1 MILKIRFVG
10 KSCQGQIFPR
20 EKNHNLPKIHP
31 PCFVK
36 KLSYRTMTN
45 GIIMYNYTLYTS
57 LKHIKKIKNRIFF
70 SYVRNGANFII
81 HLLFKERYKPNI
93 KQCILCM
100 VWNSPNIF
108 NVDLFR
114 HMMYYSHVDG
124 DENFTSIHGKYTH
137 NERN

>member
-1 MILKIRFVG
+1 MGKSILTLKFYFVG
-10 KSCQGQIFPR
+10 KSCQVQIFPR

-57 LKHIKKIKNRIFF
+57 LKHIKKIKNWIFF
-70 SYVRNGANFII
+70 SYVRNEANFII

-93 KQCILCM
+93 KQCILCIIRD
-100 VWNSPNIF
+100 SPNFF

-114 HMMYYSHVDG
+114 LILY
-124 DENFTSIHGKYTH
+124 N
-137 NERN
+137 R